1 MVWFWKYG
9 RRRRAAWTKDR
20 ASFFYDLI
28 PGFRILKCSAHKIH
42 RMLCAFYF
50 LNKRCADGI
59 VGGRDIYQQGLA
71 GVWFVKDRG

>member
-1 MVWFWKYG
+1 MGGGGVLRGPKIG
-9 RRRRAAWTKDR
+9 LV
-20 ASFFYDLI
+20 FYHLI

-50 LNKRCADGI
+50 LNERCVDGI

-71 GVWFVKDRG
+71 GVWFVEDRG